1 MAIRCYEQGGKFVR
15 RLDPTYLDRFVG
27 ILAMDILLTTLARFY
42 GLAEDGAGHLVTI
55 NENKGARA
63 AEGRVGG
70 TAPGEADLLFFSLGT
85 GQVVRRVELADVIAD
100 KERSKCRFLTRGL
113 QGLVITDLGM
123 DCVYVLD
130 PATRGVTMFGGAGSG
145 PGRCADTL
153 HLHLEPAPSTSIC
166 TCTCTCRFS
175 DPAGLAVDSQ
185 GNMLVA
191 DSRNH
196 RLCLHDPKGN
206 FLTQV
211 FLVFSF

>member
-1 MAIRCYEQGGKFVR
+1 MR
-15 RLDPTYLDRFVG
+15 

-63 AEGRVGG
+63 AEGRGGG

-153 HLHLEPAPSTSIC
+153 HMHLHLLLHLYMHLLLHLYMHLHLHLLLQVLRPCGARRGQPGQHAGGRLEEPQALPP
-166 TCTCTCRFS
+166 R
-175 DPAGLAVDSQ
+175 
-185 GNMLVA
+185 
-191 DSRNH
+191 
-196 RLCLHDPKGN
+196 PKRQLPNSGAW
-206 FLTQV
+206 FV
-211 FLVFSF
+211 CF